1 MSAIKRGLPERR
13 RMRHDRHYVD
23 ELTQRMGEGLGR
35 MVPIGSITSNHDQ
48 PRSTLGDLT
57 DLVVSISKHGVL
69 EPLLVRRREDGPNA
83 YELVSGERRFHAALQ
98 AGLAEVPCI
107 ELTVGDETALE
118 IALVEN
124 LQRKDLTPF
133 EEAEGFKTLLQKY
146 RYTHEQIASAVGR
159 SRVTVT
165 ETLRILDLPE
175 SVRDRCR
182 HADILAKGVLL
193 ELAKAPDEAA
203 MHALL
208 DAIEHGGADRAELRR
223 LRAALTGADADLPNE
238 EGPRVGEH
246 SGEAQAS
253 STRRKPFVVRL
264 SRPDR
269 PFTLSLSFRT
279 EAEPAT
285 DDIIAALEEMLK
297 ELRSA
302 SNRGGAQDS

>member
-1 MSAIKRGLPERR
+1 MSAVKRGLPERR

-35 MVPIGSITSNHDQ
+35 MIPIGSITSNHDQ

-57 DLVVSISKHGVL
+57 ELVKSISKHGIL
-69 EPLLVRRREDGPNA
+69 EPLLVRRREDGANT

-133 EEAEGFKTLLQKY
+133 EEADGFRSLLEKY

-208 DAIEHGGADRAELRR
+208 DAVEHAGADRAELRR
-223 LRAALTGADADLPNE
+223 LRAALAGGDAGSQSDDSSGDALSPHGIAGAA
-238 EGPRVGEH
+238 R
-246 SGEAQAS
+246 
-253 STRRKPFVVRL
+253 TKPFIVRL
-264 SRPDR
+264 SRPGR

-279 EAEPAT
+279 DAEPAT
-285 DDIIAALEEMLK
+285 GDIIAALEEMLR

-302 SNRGGAQDS
+302 NGGTSGSES

>member
-1 MSAIKRGLPERR
+1 
-13 RMRHDRHYVD
+13 MRHDRHYVD
-23 ELTQRMGEGLGR
+23 ELTQRTGEGLGR
-35 MVPIGSITSNHDQ
+35 MIPIGSITSNHDQ
-48 PRSTLGDLT
+48 PRTTLGDLS
-57 DLVVSISKHGVL
+57 DLVASISRHGVL
-69 EPLLVRRREDGPNA
+69 EPLLVRRREDGSNA

-133 EEAEGFKTLLQKY
+133 EEAEGFRALLEKY

-165 ETLRILDLPE
+165 ETLRVLDLPE
-175 SVRDRCR
+175 GIRERCR
-182 HADILAKGVLL
+182 HADILAKGILL
-193 ELAKAPDEAA
+193 EIAKAQDEAT
-203 MHALL
+203 MHAML
-208 DAIEHGGADRAELRR
+208 DAIERGGADRAELRR
-223 LRAALTGADADLPNE
+223 LRAALTSTETAQPGDGSVDPELSGASAR
-238 EGPRVGEH
+238 GGR
-246 SGEAQAS
+246 A
-253 STRRKPFVVRL
+253 KPFIVRL

-279 EAEPAT
+279 ETEPAT
-285 DDIIAALEEMLK
+285 RDVIAALEEMLL

-302 SNRGGAQDS
+302 SGTGESSES

>member
-1 MSAIKRGLPERR
+1 
-13 RMRHDRHYVD
+13 MRHDRHYVD

-35 MVPIGSITSNHDQ
+35 MLPIGAITSNHDQ
-48 PRSTLGDLT
+48 PRSNLGDLA
-57 DLVVSISKHGVL
+57 DLVASIEKHGVL
-69 EPLLVRRREDGPNA
+69 EPLLVRRRDDGPNS

-107 ELTVGDETALE
+107 ELTVGDEIALE

-133 EEAEGFKTLLQKY
+133 EEAEGFRTLLQKY
-146 RYTHEQIASAVGR
+146 RYTHEQVATAVGR

-175 SVRDRCR
+175 SVRERCR
-182 HADILAKGVLL
+182 HADILAKGILL

-208 DAIEHGGADRAELRR
+208 DAVEKEGADRAELRR
-223 LRAALTGADADLPNE
+223 LRAVLAGKAAGSADTDDGADAADP
-238 EGPRVGEH
+238 GRG
-246 SGEAQAS
+246 SAAS
-253 STRRKPFVVRL
+253 QRSRPFVVRL

-285 DDIIAALEEMLK
+285 DDIIAALEEMLR

-302 SNRGGAQDS
+302 NARQPKG